1 MALTFDTANLVIE
14 SDGSITDLALFHAA
28 LRDWE
33 DSEAAAIYPVTHT
46 WKALDLGAGAFF
58 YQCDL
63 VNGWTLKFPT
73 PGNYAIVGNLNGTI
87 EPVAGVYVE
96 RKTSAA
102 FVTTAV
108 GGSGPTADSIA
119 DAVRAELA
127 TELSRLM
134 DLARIHGLQPG
145 TPLVVTPTS
154 RQAGVVEQTV
164 TKVGETVTV
173 ERV

>member
-1 MALTFDTANLVIE
+1 MALSFDTANLVIE
-14 SDGSITDLALFHAA
+14 SDSSITDLALFHAD

-46 WKALDLGAGAFF
+46 WKALDLGGGAFF

-63 VNGWTLKFPT
+63 VNGWTLKFPA
-73 PGNYAIVGNLNGTI
+73 PGNYTIVGNLNGTI

-127 TELSRLM
+127 TELGRLM

-154 RQAGVVEQTV
+154 RQAGGVEQTV

-173 ERV
+173 ARV